1 MLLLTLAVFVATTA
15 EAAEPHTV
23 YPEPPLPSGWVTQ
36 FSEVTGGDVV
46 SKVSVRM
53 HSGPLTGR

>member
-46 SKVSVRM
+46 SKVT
-53 HSGPLTGR
+53 P